1 MKKLIAA
8 MGLVLAIAGLPSA
21 ALSQQT
27 PANDMEQTM
36 TMIENGTKNL
46 EAVKTYFLAL
56 EQHDTSMAEPFLAP
70 KIQLVIPF
78 SNTGAPE
85 PWKVFE
91 GKEAVLG
98 YLGVIVENFSRAVL
112 LEKQIT
118 VSHDGNVVFLE
129 GKGDLVHAVSGVPY
143 NNLYVFKFTFEDGLI
158 THVGEY
164 ANPVPY
170 AKLIGEPLG

>member
-1 MKKLIAA
+1 
-8 MGLVLAIAGLPSA
+8 
-21 ALSQQT
+21 
-27 PANDMEQTM
+27 MEQIVKM
-36 TMIENGTKNL
+36 TENGTKNL
-46 EAVKTYFLAL
+46 EAVKTFFRAL
-56 EQHDTSMAEPFLAP
+56 EQHDTSMIEPFLAP
-70 KIQLVIPF
+70 KVREVIPF

-85 PWKVFE
+85 LWKVFE

-112 LEKQIT
+112 LEKKTT

-158 THVGEY
+158 THVDEY

-170 AKLIGEPLG
+170 AKLVGEPLG